1 MSHPF
6 ESHFGPYLRLN
17 AWQDTPCV
25 THNCLW
31 HHAITNTKMYA
42 ATYIDVRCFFM
53 LFKQDVI
60 ICSSIK
66 HTIFQEILWQIYI
79 FYVSSQ
85 TYTSNFEPLTICID
99 YLYLTVKL
107 ELYKITFEP
116 IWLPHCPIC
125 RCTISRMTIRLQ
137 YTEQLW
143 GSDSNEPSYTTQVM
157 MSSVMTGSECFK
169 KATVIEFTCNWIT
182 LFRYWE
188 CLPVLF
194 SASKSYILQ
203 IHEHQFINH
212 LSSNGLGSLVT
223 MDELLKKKFQ
233 WHWEA

>member
-66 HTIFQEILWQIYI
+66 HTIFQEIPWQIYI
-79 FYVSSQ
+79 FLCIFSNIHKLFWTPHYMHRLFVSNRKTGIVQ
-85 TYTSNFEPLTICID
+85 NYLWADLVATLSN
-99 YLYLTVKL
+99 
-107 ELYKITFEP
+107 
-116 IWLPHCPIC
+116 
-125 RCTISRMTIRLQ
+125 LQ
-137 YTEQLW
+137 MYNFAHDDQ
-143 GSDSNEPSYTTQVM
+143 
-157 MSSVMTGSECFK
+157 
-169 KATVIEFTCNWIT
+169 ATVHRTAV
-182 LFRYWE
+182 R
-188 CLPVLF
+188 VR
-194 SASKSYILQ
+194 
-203 IHEHQFINH
+203 
-212 LSSNGLGSLVT
+212 
-223 MDELLKKKFQ
+223 
-233 WHWEA
+233 